1 MINTICW
8 LFIVVII
15 LLPFVLKS
23 FFKFSDYY
31 GFIMGA
37 RCLIMIV
44 VANSVINSIMPK
56 LKVESEYDIDFS
68 KLSSQDQK
76 NLFLKE
82 LVQSIAA
89 FYILYNSVSNI
100 SKPTQNYNLVFM
112 FISGMMIQYIF
123 SFIAFMILPSIGRIS
138 VVKKLI
144 EEGKMSGKYF
154 TEEYAFNSILNC
166 IFRLVNDIGVTLLMM
181 LYLKKL
187 VDKSLF
193 FLNFFLKNIARFLML
208 SFGLLFIDKF
218 YNFAY
223 VAPFVFGMLLFF
235 YKISKGQLSN
245 RFKDE
250 SDID

>member
-37 RCLIMIV
+37 WCLIMIV
-44 VANSVINSIMPK
+44 VATSVINSIMPK
-56 LKVESEYDIDFS
+56 LKVESEYEIDFS

-100 SKPTQNYNLVFM
+100 SKPTQN
-112 FISGMMIQYIF
+112 
-123 SFIAFMILPSIGRIS
+123 
-138 VVKKLI
+138 
-144 EEGKMSGKYF
+144 
-154 TEEYAFNSILNC
+154 
-166 IFRLVNDIGVTLLMM
+166 
-181 LYLKKL
+181 
-187 VDKSLF
+187 
-193 FLNFFLKNIARFLML
+193 
-208 SFGLLFIDKF
+208 
-218 YNFAY
+218 
-223 VAPFVFGMLLFF
+223 
-235 YKISKGQLSN
+235 
-245 RFKDE
+245 
-250 SDID
+250 